1 MPRGPVPPR
10 PSPPPRSTSRPDSGT
25 PVTETIAAIA
35 TAPGEGAV
43 GIIRLSGPRALDLA
57 HEIFRTPQGDPFP
70 EFSPRKLLHGHVTN
84 PETGEVLDECLL
96 AVMPGPH
103 SYTGEDV
110 AEIHGHG
117 GPFSLRAILRLL
129 IDRGASPAG
138 PGEFTRR
145 AFLNGRMD
153 LVQAEAVADLIA
165 ARSEAG
171 LRAALGH
178 LSGRLSRELEAVW
191 KELIGIAAQLE
202 AAIDFPDEDIEIQ
215 ASARLVERAGGA
227 LERLEFLLRSFHA
240 GRAIREG
247 TPAAIVGR
255 PNVGKSSLLN
265 LLLREDRALTSPVPG
280 TTRDTIE
287 ETAVIGG
294 IPFRFIDTAGLR
306 ESADPVERAG
316 VERARRMAGSA
327 SLILLVLDASVPLTD
342 EDRTILSEL
351 AASPPPP
358 PPSGPAVIG
367 VLNKADLGSAVSPE
381 EAGRLFPDG
390 RFARVSALRGDG
402 LEALEALM
410 VETVLGGGSAD
421 EELLLTRERHRERVK
436 AAAEFVGAAIEA
448 MKAGLSPEL
457 VAVEL
462 TEAMNALGGL
472 LGKDFNEDLLDGIFR
487 EFCIGK

>member
-1 MPRGPVPPR
+1 MPRGPVSPR

-57 HEIFRTPQGDPFP
+57 REIFRTPQGDRFP
-70 EFSPRKLLHGHVTN
+70 GFSPRKLLHGHVTN

-191 KELIGIAAQLE
+191 KELIGITAQLE
-202 AAIDFPDEDIEIQ
+202 AAIDFPDEDLEIQ
-215 ASARLVERAGGA
+215 ASARLVERTGGA

-316 VERARRMAGSA
+316 VERARRMARSA
-327 SLILLVLDASVPLTD
+327 SLILLVLDASVPLTG

-462 TEAMNALGGL
+462 TEAMNALGDL

>member
-1 MPRGPVPPR
+1 MI
-10 PSPPPRSTSRPDSGT
+10 
-25 PVTETIAAIA
+25 ETIAAIA

-43 GIIRLSGPRALDLA
+43 GIIRLSGPRALKLA
-57 HEIFRTPQGDPFP
+57 REIFRTPQGDPFP
-70 EFSPRKLLHGHVTN
+70 RFSPRKLLHGRVTN
-84 PETGEVLDECLL
+84 PETCEVLDECLL
-96 AVMPGPH
+96 VAMPGPH

-153 LVQAEAVADLIA
+153 LIQAEAVADLIA

-178 LSGRLSRELEAVW
+178 LSGRLSRELEGVW
-191 KELIGIAAQLE
+191 TELIGIAAQLE
-202 AAIDFPDEDIEIQ
+202 AAIDFPDEDLEIQ

-227 LERLEFLLRSFHA
+227 SERLEFLLRSFHA

-265 LLLREDRALTSPVPG
+265 LLLREDRALTSPIPG

-294 IPFRFIDTAGLR
+294 TSFRFIDTAGLR
-306 ESADPVERAG
+306 KSEDPVERAG

-327 SLILLVLDASVPLTD
+327 SLILFVLDASVPLTD
-342 EDRTILSEL
+342 EDRTILNEL
-351 AASPPPP
+351 AA
-358 PPSGPAVIG
+358 PSGPAIIG
-367 VLNKADLGSAVSPE
+367 VLNKADLPPAVSPE

-390 RFARVSALRGDG
+390 RCARVSALRGDG

-410 VETVLGGGSAD
+410 VETVLGGGLAD
-421 EELLLTRERHRERVK
+421 GELLLTRERHRERVQ
-436 AAAEFVGAAIEA
+436 AAAEFVGAGIEA
-448 MKAGLSPEL
+448 MKASLSPEL
-457 VAVEL
+457 VAIEL

-472 LGKDFNEDLLDGIFR
+472 LGKDFTEDLLDGIFR

>member
-1 MPRGPVPPR
+1 M
-10 PSPPPRSTSRPDSGT
+10 
-25 PVTETIAAIA
+25 TETIAAIA

-57 HEIFRTPQGDPFP
+57 REIFRTPQGDPFP
-70 EFSPRKLLHGHVTN
+70 GFSPRKLLHGRVTN

-215 ASARLVERAGGA
+215 ASARLVERTGGA

-327 SLILLVLDASVPLTD
+327 SLILLVLDASAPLTD

-351 AASPPPP
+351 AAPPPP
-358 PPSGPAVIG
+358 PAPAGPAIIG
-367 VLNKADLGSAVSPE
+367 VLNKADLPSAVSPE

-390 RFARVSALRGDG
+390 RCARVSALRGDG

-410 VETVLGGGSAD
+410 VETVLGGGRAGSGGLAD
-421 EELLLTRERHRERVK
+421 GELLLTRERHRERVQ
-436 AAAEFVGAAIEA
+436 AAAEFVGAGIEA
-448 MKAGLSPEL
+448 MKARLSPEL
-457 VAVEL
+457 VAIEL

-472 LGKDFNEDLLDGIFR
+472 LGKDFTEDLLDGIFR

>member
-1 MPRGPVPPR
+1 MPRGPGTPR
-10 PSPPPRSTSRPDSGT
+10 PRPNSRPALDHGKT
-25 PVTETIAAIA
+25 LAPATIAAIA

-43 GIIRLSGPRALDLA
+43 GIIRLSGPRALHLA
-57 HEIFRTPQGDPFP
+57 REIFRTPQGGPFP
-70 EFSPRKLLHGHVTN
+70 EFSPRKLLHGRVTN

-96 AVMPGPH
+96 AAMPGPH

-129 IDRGASPAG
+129 IDRGASPAE

-153 LVQAEAVADLIA
+153 LIQAEAVADLIA

-171 LRAALGH
+171 LRAAMGH

-191 KELIGIAAQLE
+191 AELIGISAQIE
-202 AAIDFPDEDIEIQ
+202 AAIDFPDEDLEIQ
-215 ASARLVERAGGA
+215 VSARLVERAGGT
-227 LERLEFLLRSFHA
+227 LGRLEFLLRSFHT
-240 GRAIREG
+240 GRAVREG

-265 LLLREDRALTSPVPG
+265 LLLREDRALTSPLPG

-306 ESADPVERAG
+306 ESEDPVERAG

-327 SLILLVLDASVPLTD
+327 SLILLVLDASVPLAN
-342 EDRTILSEL
+342 EDRTILNEL
-351 AASPPPP
+351 AAPL

-367 VLNKADLGSAVSPE
+367 VLNKADLPSAIGPD
-381 EAGRLFPDG
+381 EAGRLFAGG
-390 RFARVSALRGDG
+390 RSVRVSALRGDG
-402 LEALEALM
+402 LEDLEAVM
-410 VETVLGGGSAD
+410 VETVLGGGLAD
-421 EELLLTRERHRERVK
+421 GELLLTRERHRERVK

-462 TEAMNALGGL
+462 TEAMSALGGL
-472 LGKDFNEDLLDGIFR
+472 LGKDFTEDLLDGIFR

>member
-1 MPRGPVPPR
+1 MI
-10 PSPPPRSTSRPDSGT
+10 
-25 PVTETIAAIA
+25 ETIAAIA

-43 GIIRLSGPRALDLA
+43 GIIRLSGPRALELA
-57 HEIFRTPQGDPFP
+57 REIFRTPQGDPFP
-70 EFSPRKLLHGHVTN
+70 GFSPRKLLHGRVTN

-96 AVMPGPH
+96 VAMPDPH

-153 LVQAEAVADLIA
+153 LIQAEAVADLIA

-178 LSGRLSRELEAVW
+178 LSGRLSRELEGVW
-191 KELIGIAAQLE
+191 TELIGIAAQLE
-202 AAIDFPDEDIEIQ
+202 AAIDFPDEDLEIQ

-227 LERLEFLLRSFHA
+227 NERLEFLLRSFHA

-265 LLLREDRALTSPVPG
+265 LLLREDRALTSPIPG

-294 IPFRFIDTAGLR
+294 TPFCFIDTAGLR
-306 ESADPVERAG
+306 KSEDPVERAG

-327 SLILLVLDASVPLTD
+327 SLILFVLDASVPLTD
-342 EDRTILSEL
+342 EDRTILNEL
-351 AASPPPP
+351 AA
-358 PPSGPAVIG
+358 PSGPAIIG
-367 VLNKADLGSAVSPE
+367 VLNKADLPPAVSPE
-381 EAGRLFPDG
+381 EAGRFFPDG
-390 RFARVSALRGDG
+390 RCARVSTLRGDG

-410 VETVLGGGSAD
+410 VETVLGGGLAD
-421 EELLLTRERHRERVK
+421 GELLLTRERHRERVQ
-436 AAAEFVGAAIEA
+436 AAAEFVGAGIEA
-448 MKAGLSPEL
+448 MKASLSPEL
-457 VAVEL
+457 VAIEL

-472 LGKDFNEDLLDGIFR
+472 LGKDLTEDLLDGIFR